1 MGLVHLPPFV
11 GGGGETSG
19 EQESFVFAEAGDFSQ
34 KSFHALPFFFHFSKR
49 MAHADPSQPC
59 RIPIYPN
66 EGEHEKIRHV
76 TKAKATSSL

>member
-1 MGLVHLPPFV
+1 MGLVRRPPCV
-11 GGGGETSG
+11 VRGGEASG
-19 EQESFVFAEAGDFSQ
+19 EQEPFVFAEAGDFSQ

-66 EGEHEKIRHV
+66 KGEHEKIRHV